1 MNLRKENS
9 WQVWPL
15 RIGSL
20 NFAVTKRAGRP
31 SGRQRLVRAT
41 AIGNTG
47 KIAVLPR
54 LYRKENAALAAVL
67 RRSCLSKIDGGGP
80 CGHTGRKSIDL
91 CCGSKLE
98 EQLKFVATLLQKKG
112 TVVSTYQA

>member
-31 SGRQRLVRAT
+31 SGRQETVVRAT

-47 KIAVLPR
+47 KITVLPKGR
-54 LYRKENAALAAVL
+54 FFGKYDAFFSLPQKCAENYPEIVFGLESADSNGPSLYYVM
-67 RRSCLSKIDGGGP
+67 G
-80 CGHTGRKSIDL
+80 
-91 CCGSKLE
+91 
-98 EQLKFVATLLQKKG
+98 
-112 TVVSTYQA
+112 